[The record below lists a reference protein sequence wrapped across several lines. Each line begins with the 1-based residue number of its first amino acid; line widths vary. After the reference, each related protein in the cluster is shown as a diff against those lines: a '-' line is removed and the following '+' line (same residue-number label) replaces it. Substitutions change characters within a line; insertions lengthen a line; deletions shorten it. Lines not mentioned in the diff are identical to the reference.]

1 MRAVDHPEHRPPD
14 GGAYELRKVRLTA
27 IAPTP
32 LNPRRTFG
40 TAEER
45 TALGE
50 SMRRAQLAPCVAMS
64 RHAYTALWPEHTD
77 AVGAAEYVLING
89 ERRYRSALHVGLPT
103 LDLAIRDRLA
113 TSREDLVNY
122 VLAENLERE
131 DFDVME
137 RARGVRQLVNI
148 CAEQGAL
155 GAQSRAAAR
164 LGHNRSWVTNQLALL
179 RLPQEIQDMLSS
191 GELPEREGR
200 RLARHHKQHPE
211 LSTEDLLDHW
221 RSTRERQRRERTP
234 APVPPSPAPI
244 PPPTRPPL
252 PTDNTRHP
260 LPGLP
265 RRPYPYPY
273 LHRPGIPRSVVP
285 AAALLVRRLG
295 ATPRDQARTLAAGLD
310 ARGFRELFDALR
322 VYL

>member
-1 MRAVDHPEHRPPD
+1 MKAVDQPEPLPPG
-14 GGAYELRKVRLTA
+14 GGAYALRKVRLTA

-40 TAEER
+40 TPEER

-50 SMRRAQLAPCVAMS
+50 SMRKAQLAPCVAMS
-64 RHAYTALWPEHTD
+64 RHAYTTLWPEHTD

-89 ERRYRSALHVGLPT
+89 ERRYRSALHVGLAT
-103 LDLAIRDRLA
+103 LDLAIRDELA
-113 TSREDLVNY
+113 TSREDLVNH

-137 RARGVRQLVNI
+137 RARGVRQLVAI

-155 GAQSRAAAR
+155 GAQSRAAVR

-179 RLPQEIQDMLSS
+179 RLPAEIQDMLSS

-211 LSTEDLLDHW
+211 LSAGDLLTYW
-221 RSTRERQRRERTP
+221 RETRGRQTRERAAAPPPP
-234 APVPPSPAPI
+234 APVPRPAG
-244 PPPTRPPL
+244 PPL
-252 PTDNTRHP
+252 PTDNTARP
-260 LPGLP
+260 LPAVP
-265 RRPYPYPY
+265 RRPYP
-273 LHRPGIPRSVVP
+273 HRQGAPRSVVP
-285 AAALLVRRLG
+285 VAALLVRRLG
-295 ATPRDQARTLAAGLD
+295 ATPRHQARTLAAGLD
-310 ARGFRELFDALR
+310 ARSFRELFEAMR